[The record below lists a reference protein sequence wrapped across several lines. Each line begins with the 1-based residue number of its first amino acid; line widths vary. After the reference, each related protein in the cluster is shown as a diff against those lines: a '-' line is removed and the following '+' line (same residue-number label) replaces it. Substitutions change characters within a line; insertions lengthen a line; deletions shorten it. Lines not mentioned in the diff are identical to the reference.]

1 LSDQLEKIRG
11 IIGSILR
18 IGLGGPQIKATGG
31 NLEMRNAVDGG
42 FVITRGADP
51 VGSDDLVTKRYGVA
65 TYGAP
70 LLFGAGDVGVSA
82 TTRYL
87 FPSYEDD
94 LAQTIAIQIE
104 VERAGTLRNLRV
116 RHNVVGGTAVVITYT
131 VRKNGVATALA
142 MALAANAS
150 AGSDLVN
157 SVAVVAGDRLDIEV
171 TKAVLGGASPNDIT
185 ASLELAA

>member
-1 LSDQLEKIRG
+1 MSDQLEKIRG

-70 LLFGAGDVGVSA
+70 LLFGAGDVLRSSMRKCRPMRWG
-82 TTRYL
+82 
-87 FPSYEDD
+87 FP
-94 LAQTIAIQIE
+94 TE
-104 VERAGTLRNLRV
+104 VRASSSLQRV
-116 RHNVVGGTAVVITYT
+116 ALCRLWHVV
-131 VRKNGVATALA
+131 R
-142 MALAANAS
+142 
-150 AGSDLVN
+150 
-157 SVAVVAGDRLDIEV
+157 
-171 TKAVLGGASPNDIT
+171 
-185 ASLELAA
+185 